1 LAIPINGDYSISSCS
16 QVFPKQNFSC
26 SLFDF
31 DFIRQG
37 YFFEHEITDEIAP
50 KYHQYIRRP
59 IALDTIRK
67 LLESNEY
74 PTKEYFRRD
83 IYLMLYNAMKYNPR
97 HHHVHRSAKHL
108 FNITRPLFHVTIFTY
123 FTSFFLFILSLISYQ
138 HKKFMDK

>member
-16 QVFPKQNFSC
+16 QVFPKPNFSY

-31 DFIRQG
+31 DLIRQG

-108 FNITRPLFHVTIFTY
+108 FNITQPLFHVT
-123 FTSFFLFILSLISYQ
+123 
-138 HKKFMDK
+138 